1 MWRVHIAQTHEN
13 PSDNNFSKN
22 QTKTKTT
29 LSNNRHTRASNEANQ
44 ANKLQFANLLR
55 IKHEYGIY
63 I

>member
-22 QTKTKTT
+22 QTKTT
-29 LSNNRHTRASNEANQ
+29 LSNNRHTRAPNEVNQ

-55 IKHEYGIY
+55 IKHKYEIY